1 MEYLAGKKSI
11 VFYRI
16 LYILLVFAGS
26 TMSLAL
32 VWNMA
37 DIMNALM
44 TVPNLI
50 ALLMLSGVIAKD
62 TQYYL
67 WEKNL
72 DEESREDRSEGRG
85 ARGKEQ
91 GARGEE
97 RGKRSKG
104 RGARKKEQGARSK
117 GQEIRE

>member
-1 MEYLAGKKSI
+1 MEYLIGRRSI

-44 TVPNLI
+44 ALPNLI
-50 ALLMLSGVIAKD
+50 ALLLLSGVIAKE

-72 DEESREDRSEGRG
+72 DEES
-85 ARGKEQ
+85 K
-91 GARGEE
+91 
-97 RGKRSKG
+97 
-104 RGARKKEQGARSK
+104 
-117 GQEIRE
+117 EIRVES